1 MDQRGLRGGL
11 WAAALVAVCLAATP
25 VHAMDKPPLRGE
37 RVDIGGRNIRVL
49 CQGPRSD
56 KPLILFEAGM
66 FGGAASWDAVQTR
79 LEAIGLRSC
88 AYDRAGIGYSDPGP
102 LPRDATAINT
112 DFEAMLKAKGET
124 GPYVLVAHS
133 LGGIEMR
140 MFAVRH
146 PQEVRGLVMV
156 DTTSPELAGTHDGRL
171 FLRDYGAFA
180 ASAEILSEVGVLSTL
195 TRWLGD
201 QEGLSGDAHN
211 EMIYFFS
218 KRHDQRYAIAEVA
231 DVYARAKQAL
241 AAGPLDPELPVTSVV
256 LDNEQDWT
264 AEWGRLRNVE
274 ARESHYGAQ
283 IDITTGSHP
292 ELIGPLHADDIVRAI
307 QSVIWA
313 DEARRTTPVP
323 TGWTGWRR

>member
-1 MDQRGLRGGL
+1 MDQRGWRGGL
-11 WAAALVAVCLAATP
+11 WVAALAVAVLAAAPAR
-25 VHAMDKPPLRGE
+25 AMEKPPLRGE
-37 RVDIGGRNIRVL
+37 LIDIGGRHIRVL
-49 CQGPRSD
+49 CKGPHSD

-88 AYDRAGIGYSDPGP
+88 AYDRAGVGYSDPGP
-102 LPRDATAINT
+102 MPRDATAINA
-112 DFEAMLKAKGET
+112 DFEAVLKAKGET
-124 GPYVLVAHS
+124 GPYILVAHS
-133 LGGIEMR
+133 LGGIEMK

-146 PQEVRGLVMV
+146 PRDVRGLVMV

-171 FLRDYGAFA
+171 FLKSYDAFA
-180 ASAEILSEVGVLSTL
+180 RSVAILSETGLLSTL

-231 DVYARAKQAL
+231 DVYPRAKEAL
-241 AAGPLDPELPVTSVV
+241 AAGPLDPEIPVTSVV
-256 LDNEQDWT
+256 LDGEQDWT
-264 AEWGRLRNVE
+264 AEWGRFRNVE
-274 ARESHYGAQ
+274 ARESHRGAQ
-283 IDITTGSHP
+283 IDIKTGTHP
-292 ELIGPLHADDIVRAI
+292 EMIGPLHADDIVRAI

-313 DEARRTTPVP
+313 DEVRRAAA
-323 TGWTGWRR
+323 GA